1 MADDDPQLAVNDM
14 VVSQDHPVA
23 GPIRVIGIPVKLAR
37 TPGQV
42 RTPAPLLGEHTA
54 EILAGLGYSEDEIAQ
69 LRAARV
75 V

>member
-1 MADDDPQLAVNDM
+1 
-14 VVSQDHPVA
+14 VSQDHPVA
-23 GPIRVIGIPVKLAR
+23 GSIRVIGIPVKLAR

-42 RTPAPLLGEHTA
+42 RTPAPLLGQHNE
-54 EILAGLGYSEDEIAQ
+54 EILAELGYSEDEITR